1 MNRGPTEGM
10 FAQLV
15 SCLHTNPSG
24 SEGEFSR
31 KRSTGLVG
39 LAEVEVKDE
48 SEERKEMS
56 EMVERVERVV

>member
-1 MNRGPTEGM
+1 MEGM

-15 SCLHTNPSG
+15 SCLHMNPSG
-24 SEGEFSR
+24 TECEFSR

-56 EMVERVERVV
+56 EMVR